1 MIPYTVERRADT
13 GVTNVTLGIWLF
25 LASEVMLFGAL
36 FSAYALLRTAAPVW
50 PKGADVLSLPLGT
63 ANTLVLLA
71 MSAAAWRARS
81 VARPRRRSLPGGQAE
96 AGTAVR
102 GPLLVSSALAITFL
116 VVKGVEYSGEIAR
129 GVIPSSGMFPAM
141 YYTLTGLHALHVA
154 GGICAN
160 LWTIAGA
167 RQVPAAL
174 TAGRAHALTLYW
186 AFVDVVWL
194 VIFVLLYLS

>member
-1 MIPYTVERRADT
+1 MIPYTVDRRADT

-63 ANTLVLLA
+63 TNTIVLLA
-71 MSAAAWRARS
+71 MSAAAWRAR
-81 VARPRRRSLPGGQAE
+81 AA
-96 AGTAVR
+96 AGAAVR
-102 GPLLVSSALAITFL
+102 APLLVSSALALTFL
-116 VVKGVEYSGEIAR
+116 IVKGVEYSAEIAR
-129 GVIPSSGMFPAM
+129 GVMPSSGMFPAM

-154 GGICAN
+154 GGIGAN
-160 LWTIAGA
+160 LWAVVGA
-167 RQVPAAL
+167 RHVPAAL
-174 TAGRAHALTLYW
+174 TAGRARALSLYW
-186 AFVDVVWL
+186 VFVDIVWL